1 MMITDTDS
9 FFDLDDFAEQVT
21 LNGRRAK
28 AIFDTPRVQYQEGF
42 AQVVGNYPQLTV
54 QTVDVTRAK
63 IETGSPVQVRKAS
76 YTVADI
82 NDDGTGITVLYLHK
96 A

>member
-1 MMITDTDS
+1 MITDTNE
-9 FFDLDDFAEQVT
+9 FFDLDDFAETVT
-21 LNGRRAK
+21 LNGTPVK
-28 AIFDTPRVQYQEGF
+28 AIFDKPRVQYQEGF

-54 QTVDVTRAK
+54 QTVDVEAAE
-63 IETGSPVQVRKAS
+63 IEQGSAVSVRNTS

-82 NDDGTGITVLYLHK
+82 DDDGTGITVLFLHK

>member
-1 MMITDTDS
+1 MITDTDE
-9 FFDLDDFAEQVT
+9 FFDLDDFAETVT
-21 LNGRRAK
+21 LNGTPVK
-28 AIFDTPRVQYQEGF
+28 AIFDTPRIQYQEGF

-54 QTVDVTRAK
+54 QTSDVTAAEIDQGSTVVVRAK
-63 IETGSPVQVRKAS
+63 S